1 MIARRLTTNNVVKPD
16 ATVMSVI
23 AAGQPVVLTNTPRV
37 PRTSR
42 LSCAQMVRGLI

>member
-23 AAGQPVVLTNTPRV
+23 AAGQPVVLTNLAPTG
-37 PRTSR
+37 SEGH
-42 LSCAQMVRGLI
+42 QG